1 MQTQTVLL
9 IILAAVVA
17 LSVVLIQYFFK
28 TKRKGRLTLLLSF
41 LRFLGI
47 FGVFLLIINPKFI
60 KTTLTLEKANLAI
73 LVDNSSSVAESS
85 ETISGILTELQTS
98 SELSD
103 RFQMSNYS
111 FDSELKSLDTINFE
125 GSQTDISKSVNLLKS
140 TYLGRNTAVILLSDG
155 NQTIGQDYVFA
166 NNKEGPS
173 VYTVTVGDT
182 TKYEDLSVGPINT
195 NTYAFLNNKFPLET
209 YVTYQGASSV
219 SSVVTISVD
228 GKSVFRE
235 TVKLSER
242 DNIKNINTLINA
254 DAIGLKTIQVAIA
267 TLETERNIVNNK
279 RETSVEIIDEKTNI
293 ALVSEILHP
302 DLGALKKAIE
312 SNEQRVVNILK
323 PSADQSILDEVDL
336 FLLYEPTSNFKN
348 IIQYI
353 EQKESNVLIIS
364 GTQTDF
370 NYLNSVQTDFQIE
383 VGYPVQEVFGTLN
396 SGFTKFDITDFDL
409 TDFPPLLSDAG
420 PLTFGV
426 SAETLLNMQIK
437 GLEMDTPLLSL
448 WEANTRKK
456 GLLLG
461 EGIWK
466 WRIQFY
472 RNNSNFSN
480 FDEFMGKIMRYMA
493 TENGK
498 DRLNVDYD
506 TRYEG
511 SNTAFISATYFDEAY
526 IFDINAVLKISI
538 TNKDTKE
545 TKNTPMVLKNGY
557 FEADL
562 TNLPPSEYRF
572 TISVKD
578 TDFSESGSFVISDF
592 DIEKQ
597 FVSSDYKKMSQLA
610 TNTGGNHYFPSEIN
624 KLLGELTS
632 REDFRPT
639 QRSTENVVSLID
651 FKILLA
657 IIVLAFTAE
666 WFLRKYNGL
675 I

>member
-28 TKRKGRLTLLLSF
+28 TKRKGRLTLFLSF

-47 FGVFLLIINPKFI
+47 FGVFLLIINPKFTKAI
-60 KTTLTLEKANLAI
+60 YTVERANLAI
-73 LVDNSSSVAESS
+73 LVDNSSSVAESG
-85 ETISGILTELQTS
+85 ETISGILKELQTS

-103 RFQMSNYS
+103 RFQVSNYS
-111 FDSELKSLDTINFE
+111 FDSELKSLDTIDFK

-155 NQTIGQDYVFA
+155 NQTIGQDYVFS
-166 NNKEGPS
+166 NNKDGPL

-182 TKYEDLSVGPINT
+182 TKYEDVSVGPINT
-195 NTYAFLNNKFPLET
+195 NTYAFLNNKYPLET
-209 YVTYQGASSV
+209 YITYQGASSV
-219 SSVVTISVD
+219 SSVVIISVD

-267 TLETERNIVNNK
+267 PLQTERNIVNNK

-323 PSADQSILDEVDL
+323 PSADNSFLDEVDL

-364 GTQTDF
+364 GTHTDF

-396 SGFTKFDITDFDL
+396 SGFTKFDITDFNL

-456 GLLLG
+456 GLFLG

-466 WRIQFY
+466 WRIQSY
-472 RNNSNFSN
+472 RNTGDFSN
-480 FDEFMGKIMRYMA
+480 FDEFIGKIMRYMA

-498 DRLNVDYD
+498 DRLNVDYE

-526 IFDINAVLKISI
+526 IFDINAVLEISI
-538 TNKDTKE
+538 TNKDTKV
-545 TKNTPMVLKNGY
+545 TQNTPMVLKNGY

-562 TNLPPSEYRF
+562 TNLPPSEYSF
-572 TISVKD
+572 NISVKD
-578 TDFSESGSFVISDF
+578 TDFSELGSFVISDF

-610 TNTGGNHYFPSEIN
+610 ANTGGNHYFPSEID

>member
-47 FGVFLLIINPKFI
+47 FGVFLLIINPKFT
-60 KTTLTLEKANLAI
+60 KATYTLEKANLAI

-85 ETISGILTELQTS
+85 ETISGILKELQTS

-166 NNKEGPS
+166 NNKEGPL

-195 NTYAFLNNKFPLET
+195 NTYAFLNNKYPLET

-267 TLETERNIVNNK
+267 PLETERNIVNNI

-364 GTQTDF
+364 GTHTDF

-383 VGYPVQEVFGTLN
+383 VGYPVQEVFGNLN

-466 WRIQFY
+466 WRIQSY
-472 RNNSNFSN
+472 RNNGNFSN
-480 FDEFMGKIMRYMA
+480 FDEFIGKIMRYMA

-526 IFDINAVLKISI
+526 IFDINAVLKIFV

-545 TKNTPMVLKNGY
+545 TQNTPMVLKNGY